1 MCERPQDIA
10 PTHGFLDK
18 SVAAMLSNDW
28 NTSQPTDSFPKAR
41 HMAHPKVS
49 VIVPCRNEAQFI
61 SACLDSIL
69 ENDYPQK
76 FLEILVIDGMSEDTT
91 RSIVSTY
98 DRAHSCIRILDNP
111 KHHVTAAVNVG
122 IKAAKGDIIMIMGG
136 AHATYAPNYI
146 ANCVSSL
153 QTYNAENVGGVIV
166 PTPAD
171 ETLVAKSIALSLSHP
186 FGAGNSHFRIGS
198 KRLRWDDTV
207 YRGCYRKEL
216 FEKLGLWNE
225 DLSRGSDMDFHI
237 RLKRAGGRTLLM
249 PNIVAHYYP
258 KATLA
263 AFAEHNF
270 DDGFWA
276 FYPLKFGKKIFS
288 WRHMIPLAFIVSL
301 IVSGLL
307 APFSQPFQ
315 ELFVGIGGAYVIANL
330 AASLHVALR
339 EQCWSYLAVLPIT
352 FAIRHLAY
360 GTGALASL
368 PVVLAG
374 R

>member
-1 MCERPQDIA
+1 MPVSPGQCDQKFSGILGQPRP
-10 PTHGFLDK
+10 T
-18 SVAAMLSNDW
+18 
-28 NTSQPTDSFPKAR
+28 
-41 HMAHPKVS
+41 VS
-49 VIVPCRNEAQFI
+49 VIVPCRDEAQFI

-69 ENDYPQK
+69 ENDYPK
-76 FLEILVIDGMSEDTT
+76 NFLEILVVDGMSEDST
-91 RSIVSTY
+91 RLIVSRY
-98 DRAHSCIRILDNP
+98 DRAHSCIRTLDNP
-111 KHHVTAAVNVG
+111 KYHVTAAVNVG

-146 ANCVSSL
+146 SSCVSSL

-166 PTPAD
+166 ATPAD
-171 ETLVAKSIALSLSHP
+171 ETLVAKGIALSLSHP

-198 KRLRWDDTV
+198 KGPRWVDTV
-207 YRGCYRKEL
+207 FGGCYRKEL
-216 FEKLGLWNE
+216 FEELGLWNE

-237 RLKRAGGRTLLM
+237 RLKQAGGRTLLV
-249 PNIVAHYYP
+249 PDIVAHYYP

-270 DDGFWA
+270 DDGYWA

-288 WRHMIPLAFIVSL
+288 WRHMVPLAFIVSL

-307 APFSQPFQ
+307 APFLQPFQ
-315 ELFVGIGGAYVIANL
+315 GIFMGIGGAYVIANL
-330 AASLHVALR
+330 ASSVHVAMR